1 MIIYSLLRATKEGM
15 TGRNVRVM
23 MSVGLREV
31 LLGLHF
37 TPDLTPRLLH
47 LKILVTSLPF

>member
-15 TGRNVRVM
+15 TGRNVHVM
-23 MSVGLREV
+23 MSVGVREV
-31 LLGLHF
+31 LLDLHL
-37 TPDLTPRLLH
+37 TPDLTQRLLH